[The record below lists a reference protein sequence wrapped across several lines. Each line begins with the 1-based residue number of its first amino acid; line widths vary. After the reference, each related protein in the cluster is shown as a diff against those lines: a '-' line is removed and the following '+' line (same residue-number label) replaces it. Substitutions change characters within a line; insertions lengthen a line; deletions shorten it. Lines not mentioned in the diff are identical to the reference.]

1 LLVHFLAII
10 REIRMKTSYPLCIV
24 TLAFLISALVGV
36 RLSGQ
41 SQQPLRLIQTIS
53 IPNVKGRLDHLDLD
67 ITGQRL
73 FVSALENGTVE
84 AVSLRTGKWIR
95 SIPGFRKPQGI
106 SYIAS
111 INKLFVASGDD
122 GMVRVFRGD
131 TFELLDSIQL
141 EPGPNRV
148 AYDANSQIL
157 YVGYGGKDAGKDYG
171 EIAVIDAHRDAKV
184 RDIRVDAH
192 PAELLLDK
200 AGRTLIALIPAA
212 NEIQVADTKTG
223 QVVSKWPVTSQ
234 RPGDAALDELNDRL
248 FIGTHTPPE
257 MIAIDSKTGKEVAA
271 LSTVDG
277 MDGVYFDARRHRIYI
292 SGGRG
297 FDVGSVYVYQQRDA
311 DHYSE
316 IAKLPTGPGAGTSF
330 WSPELD
336 RYYVAAPAHD
346 AESAAILVYEP
357 QP

>member
-1 LLVHFLAII
+1 MNKSF
-10 REIRMKTSYPLCIV
+10 PPCIV
-24 TLAFLISALVGV
+24 ALAFLISVLLGARSG
-36 RLSGQ
+36 GQ
-41 SQQPLRLIQTIS
+41 SQEAMRLRQTIS

-84 AVSLRTGKWIR
+84 AVSLRTGQWIR
-95 SIPGFRKPQGI
+95 GIPGFRKPQGI
-106 SYIAS
+106 SYVAS

-131 TFELLDSIQL
+131 TFELLNTIQL
-141 EPGPNRV
+141 EMGPNRV
-148 AYDANSQIL
+148 AYDANAKIL

-171 EIAVIDAHRDAKV
+171 EVAVIDANRDEKI

-200 AGRTLIALIPAA
+200 AGRTLFVLIPAK
-212 NEIQVADTKTG
+212 NEIQIADTKTG
-223 QVVSKWPVTSQ
+223 QVVSTWPVTSQ
-234 RPGDAALDELNDRL
+234 RPGDAALDELNHRL
-248 FIGTHTPPE
+248 FIGTQTPPE
-257 MIAIDSKTGKEVAA
+257 MIAMDSKTGKEVAA
-271 LSTVDG
+271 LPTVDG
-277 MDGVYFDARRHRIYI
+277 MDGVYFDARRQRIYV

-311 DHYSE
+311 DHYTE
-316 IAKLPTGPGAGTSF
+316 IAKLPSRPGAGTSF

-336 RYYVAAPAHD
+336 RYYVAAPAHE
-346 AESAAILVYEP
+346 AESTAILVYEP
-357 QP
+357 WP